1 MSTTKALVSSFAF
14 ASLLAVA
21 CGGTEAPPDL
31 TGGSGGTDPGTGG
44 SSATGGTGGS
54 TGGTGGST
62 GGTGGSTGGTGGSTG
77 GTGGSTGGTGGS
89 TGGTA
94 GSSTAGTGGS
104 LATGGVGATAG
115 AGGGSGGLATGG
127 TAGTGV
133 DPSGGTAGMAPP
145 MGGTAGTGVDPSGGT
160 AGMVAMGGTGGAA
173 PDGPY
178 KARMG
183 TFKVL
188 AYSRTTGYRH
198 DDAISNGKS
207 MLMAMGTKQG
217 FEVTFSEDPNV
228 FTAQNLA
235 QYEVLFGLCPTGNNL
250 SAQGKAAFEEW
261 MTTKNGAFAGVHSS
275 TDFENGWSFWSEVTG
290 QYYDSHDMGALTQQ
304 NIQWENGVE
313 SYVFVNGLPSPW
325 VRTEEWYKFNRWQEW
340 SQKAGF
346 KILNR
351 VTTNGQTRP
360 VSYIREYGNFRSFYT
375 SLGHQ
380 GSPYTE
386 ATFVK
391 HVGAGLMWAARREAL
406 FKP

>member
-1 MSTTKALVSSFAF
+1 MRTISTFVSYLG
-14 ASLLAVA
+14 SLLLLTAA
-21 CGGTEAPPDL
+21 CGPGAEEPPILTGGAGGGAGVGTGS
-31 TGGSGGTDPGTGG
+31 TGGSGGTGG
-44 SSATGGTGGS
+44 SSATGGTGGAS
-54 TGGTGGST
+54 ATGGTGGTGGSVTAGSSGGPPAT
-62 GGTGGSTGGTGGSTG
+62 GGVGGGMAGAGGAGGSPTAGGSAG
-77 GTGGSTGGTGGS
+77 SYPSAGTAGTAGVDMAMGGSAGTNPDP

-94 GSSTAGTGGS
+94 GI
-104 LATGGVGATAG
+104 
-115 AGGGSGGLATGG
+115 GG
-127 TAGTGV
+127 TAGTG
-133 DPSGGTAGMAPP
+133 TACE
-145 MGGTAGTGVDPSGGT
+145 
-160 AGMVAMGGTGGAA
+160 
-173 PDGPY
+173 GPY
-178 KARMG
+178 CPRTG
-183 TFKVL
+183 SFKVF

-198 DDAISNGKS
+198 DDAIANGKT

-217 FEVTFSEDPNV
+217 FEVTFSEDPND
-228 FTAQNLA
+228 FTAENLA

-250 SAQGKAAFEEW
+250 SSQGKAAFEEW

-304 NIQWENGVE
+304 NIQWENGVQD
-313 SYVFVNGLPSPW
+313 YIFVKDLPSPW
-325 VRTEEWYKFNRWQEW
+325 VRTEEWYKFNRWSEW

-386 ATFVK
+386 ATFVR

-406 FKP
+406 FTP